1 MLPISIIGFKNFR
14 IFNDHDG
21 FFEDLSAINLLT
33 GTNNSGKSSIIKGMQ
48 LLKNSVNSDAFPHE
62 LDLTDQEHLLGSL
75 ENMLFNKDNKEIMIS
90 LPFNFFGMRNGFINL
105 TYAVFPNDSY
115 RGKLRKIEIIEGI
128 QGDLLFFFEY
138 KEATEND
145 IADDKEEFERQVRE
159 YDEMVEDPDI
169 SKRDLTKTFGFFGR
183 PFRDPMVG
191 LVEWQID
198 CKKLGSYLTDLLK
211 FYTLYLN
218 EDRSSKWLDWVDRQ
232 LETENVNFIPSIVVR
247 TFRSKPDLEKWKD
260 FLEKLKGVGTLNGI
274 QKISESDFEPPE
286 VYYPQREV
294 EDVFY
299 LSTLE
304 IMRNKLTWKDVE
316 ESEDSRFKYNVLEE
330 AVKKSWEFLKHRIL
344 SINYLSTVREQ
355 HVRIYNA
362 ALNSPFINLLRGYI
376 PLQTDHNYFVNKY
389 LNAFEIGKNLKV
401 ELRVD
406 YQLISVSVIDLNG
419 EKRELVD
426 YGYGIK
432 QLILLLI
439 QITVLSERN
448 KRMVHDYGEE
458 GEESFGDEFDP
469 SLLLIEEPETNLHP
483 KWQSLLAEMFYEANK
498 KFNIQ
503 FVIETHSEY
512 LIRNFQ
518 NLVAS
523 AALSA
528 GNIKLF
534 YLRNIKA
541 ASSGNIQV
549 ENVVVESDGGINYE
563 LFDNGF
569 FDESTNLQLSL
580 LNIRRDRF
588 ITEFVELK
596 RNLEENEE
604 KLTFLEAKIDEF
616 SSRTNFIKYVDEV
629 NFLFEISKL
638 DPKTVDYLASG
649 LYLLYNIGSGSDF
662 SPVILQYGRAMENE
676 LNKLFRSVD
685 AGKSWKIGVMQ
696 GSLEKFKSGANTI
709 PAVCNNSEFSIL
721 LSLLPNIFED
731 PFELEIELIDDLRKK
746 RNEVA
751 HPGLIMTKTDAE
763 EYVEDMKQFLTSWT
777 ENMR

>member
-1 MLPISIIGFKNFR
+1 
-14 IFNDHDG
+14 
-21 FFEDLSAINLLT
+21 
-33 GTNNSGKSSIIKGMQ
+33 
-48 LLKNSVNSDAFPHE
+48 
-62 LDLTDQEHLLGSL
+62 
-75 ENMLFNKDNKEIMIS
+75 
-90 LPFNFFGMRNGFINL
+90 
-105 TYAVFPNDSY
+105 
-115 RGKLRKIEIIEGI
+115 
-128 QGDLLFFFEY
+128 
-138 KEATEND
+138 
-145 IADDKEEFERQVRE
+145 
-159 YDEMVEDPDI
+159 
-169 SKRDLTKTFGFFGR
+169 
-183 PFRDPMVG
+183 
-191 LVEWQID
+191 
-198 CKKLGSYLTDLLK
+198 
-211 FYTLYLN
+211 
-218 EDRSSKWLDWVDRQ
+218 
-232 LETENVNFIPSIVVR
+232 
-247 TFRSKPDLEKWKD
+247 
-260 FLEKLKGVGTLNGI
+260 
-274 QKISESDFEPPE
+274 
-286 VYYPQREV
+286 
-294 EDVFY
+294 
-299 LSTLE
+299 
-304 IMRNKLTWKDVE
+304 
-316 ESEDSRFKYNVLEE
+316 
-330 AVKKSWEFLKHRIL
+330 
-344 SINYLSTVREQ
+344 
-355 HVRIYNA
+355 
-362 ALNSPFINLLRGYI
+362 
-376 PLQTDHNYFVNKY
+376 
-389 LNAFEIGKNLKV
+389 
-401 ELRVD
+401 
-406 YQLISVSVIDLNG
+406 
-419 EKRELVD
+419 
-426 YGYGIK
+426 
-432 QLILLLI
+432 
-439 QITVLSERN
+439 
-448 KRMVHDYGEE
+448 YGEE

-563 LFDNGF
+563 VFDNGF